1 MSRDV
6 HVVED
11 VEAVQTLLHPLRL
24 RILEALREPT
34 SAAAVARRIGETR
47 QKVNYHLKELEAAGL
62 ARPVGERRSGNLVE
76 VLFEAV
82 ARSFVVSPRTTRSD
96 ARRVDALRHQQSLE
110 RLVDVGD
117 RLQHDAVVLLDR
129 AAFEG
134 EEIASLAVEID
145 VRFANEAGRA
155 AFLAEYLE
163 TVKGLCARH
172 GTRDGEG
179 YRVVLAAHPKAETTE
194 GDEQ

>member
-1 MSRDV
+1 VTRDV

-11 VEAVQTLLHPLRL
+11 VEAVQALLHPLRL

-34 SAAAVARRIGETR
+34 SAAAVARQIGETR

-62 ARPVGERRSGNLVE
+62 ARPVGERRAGNLVE

-82 ARSFVVSPRTTRSD
+82 ARSFVVSPRTTRAD
-96 ARRVDALRHQQSLE
+96 ERRVDALRHQQSLE
-110 RLVDVGD
+110 RLVDLGD

-129 AAFEG
+129 AAFDG

-145 VRFANEAGRA
+145 VRFADEGDRA
-155 AFLAEYLE
+155 AFLRDYLE
-163 TVKGLCARH
+163 TVKELCARY
-172 GTRDGEG
+172 GARDGEG
-179 YRVVLAAHPKAETTE
+179 YRVVLAAHPKVETNE